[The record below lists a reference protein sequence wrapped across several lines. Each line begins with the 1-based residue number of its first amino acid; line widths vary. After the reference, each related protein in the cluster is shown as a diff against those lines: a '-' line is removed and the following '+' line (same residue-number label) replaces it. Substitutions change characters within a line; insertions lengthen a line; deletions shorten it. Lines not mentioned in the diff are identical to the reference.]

1 MLELKTISNIARKGQ
16 ASGATRRRRGI
27 TSESQMHSG
36 LPRSKNEAKE
46 LRKTGLPAVGEVPW
60 GSHFCV
66 FYETK
71 RDLLD
76 ILVPYFRAGVEN
88 NELCVC
94 YGGSYEF
101 HTIPEAKRRLRRRV
115 PELDDLLECGK
126 MEILARKDWFG
137 VRGNISISKTL
148 GRFQKKLDYALR
160 RGFSGL
166 RFHGSSPWLKLSVG
180 ENGFRDYEQKLDLLL
195 ASQPAICACTFPL
208 FLTGAEQ
215 ILDAARTHQFALTV
229 RRGTWKTVKICDMSD
244 ARKEAWK
251 GKLQQLTFRQREVLQ
266 LLAEEKN
273 TKEIASIMEIS
284 VKTVESHRLQLMRR
298 LKIDNVPGL
307 VRFAIAAGLVS
318 AEPSAAAAA

>member
-1 MLELKTISNIARKGQ
+1 MNSTPSEDGQ
-16 ASGATRRRRGI
+16 
-27 TSESQMHSG
+27 
-36 LPRSKNEAKE
+36 K
-46 LRKTGLPAVGEVPW
+46 LRDTGLEAVGEVPW
-60 GSHFCV
+60 GTHFSI

-71 RDLLD
+71 QDLLD
-76 ILVPYFRAGVEN
+76 ILVPYFRAGVES

-101 HTIPEAKRRLRRRV
+101 HTIPEAKRRLSREL
-115 PELDDLLECGK
+115 PELDQLLK
-126 MEILARKDWFG
+126 DRKIEILARKDWFG
-137 VRGNISISKTL
+137 VAGNISLPKTL
-148 GRFQKKLDYALR
+148 DRFQKKVAYAVR

-166 RFHGSSPWLKLSVG
+166 RFHGSSPWLKVSVG
-180 ENGFRDYEQKLDLLL
+180 ENGFLDYEQKLDLLL
-195 ASQPAICACTFPL
+195 ASQPAICVCTFPL

-229 RRGTWKTVKICDMSD
+229 RHGKWKKVKICDMAD
-244 ARKEAWK
+244 ARREAWK

-298 LKIDNVPGL
+298 LGIDNVSGL
-307 VRFAIAAGLVS
+307 VRFAIATGLVS
-318 AEPSAAAAA
+318 AEPSAAVAA

>member
-1 MLELKTISNIARKGQ
+1 ML
-16 ASGATRRRRGI
+16 SGANRGRAPGRTGRRPG
-27 TSESQMHSG
+27 QG
-36 LPRSKNEAKE
+36 LRD
-46 LRKTGLPAVGEVPW
+46 TGLEAVGKVSW
-60 GSHFCV
+60 GTHFCI

-76 ILVPYFRAGVEN
+76 ILVPYFKAGVQN
-88 NELCVC
+88 SELCVC

-101 HTIPEAKRRLRRRV
+101 HTIPEAKRRLRKRV
-115 PELDDLLECGK
+115 PKLDDLLECGK
-126 MEILARKDWFG
+126 MEILARKEWFG
-137 VRGNISISKTL
+137 TAGNIRIPKTL
-148 GRFQKKLDYALR
+148 DRFQKKLDYALR

-195 ASQPAICACTFPL
+195 ANQRAICVCTFPL
-208 FLTGAEQ
+208 FLTGAHQ

-229 RRGTWKTVKICDMSD
+229 RRGKWKKVKICDMAD
-244 ARKEAWK
+244 ARREAWK

-298 LKIDNVPGL
+298 LKIGNVPGL
-307 VRFAIAAGLVS
+307 VRFAIGAGLVS
-318 AEPSAAAAA
+318 AEPSVAAAA

>member
-1 MLELKTISNIARKGQ
+1 MNPA
-16 ASGATRRRRGI
+16 A
-27 TSESQMHSG
+27 
-36 LPRSKNEAKE
+36 SKNGQK
-46 LRKTGLPAVGEVPW
+46 LRDSGLPAVGLVPW
-60 GSHFCV
+60 GSHFCI

-71 RDLLD
+71 LDLLD

-101 HTIPEAKRRLRRRV
+101 HTIPEAKERLRKEL
-115 PELDDLLECGK
+115 PEVDDLIECGK
-126 MEILARKDWFG
+126 VEILARKDWFG
-137 VRGNISISKTL
+137 TAGNIRIPKTL
-148 GRFQKKLDYALR
+148 DRFQRKLDYALR

-180 ENGFRDYEQKLDLLL
+180 ENGFLDYEQKLDLLL
-195 ASQPAICACTFPL
+195 ASQPAICVCTFPL

-229 RRGTWKTVKICDMSD
+229 RHGKWKKVKICDMAD
-244 ARKEAWK
+244 ARREAWK

-307 VRFAIAAGLVS
+307 VRFAIATGLVS
-318 AEPSAAAAA
+318 AEPSAAVAA

>member
-1 MLELKTISNIARKGQ
+1 MNPA
-16 ASGATRRRRGI
+16 
-27 TSESQMHSG
+27 
-36 LPRSKNEAKE
+36 PSKNGQE
-46 LRKTGLPAVGEVPW
+46 LRDTGLNAVGEVPW
-60 GSHFCV
+60 GSHFCI

-71 RDLLD
+71 QDLLE
-76 ILVPYFRAGVEN
+76 ILVPYFKAGVKN

-101 HTIPEAKRRLRRRV
+101 HTIPEAKRRLSREL
-115 PELDDLLECGK
+115 PELDQLLK
-126 MEILARKDWFG
+126 DRKIEILARKDWFG
-137 VRGNISISKTL
+137 VAGNISLPKTL
-148 GRFQKKLDYALR
+148 DRFQKKVAYALR
-160 RGFSGL
+160 VGFSGL

-180 ENGFRDYEQKLDLLL
+180 ENGFLDYEQKLDLLL
-195 ASQPAICACTFPL
+195 ASQPAICVCTFPL

-229 RRGTWKTVKICDMSD
+229 RHGKWKKVKICDMAD
-244 ARKEAWK
+244 ARSEAWK
-251 GKLQQLTFRQREVLQ
+251 GKLRQLTFRQREVLQ

-307 VRFAIAAGLVS
+307 VRFAIATGLVS
-318 AEPSAAAAA
+318 AEPSAAVAA

>member
-1 MLELKTISNIARKGQ
+1 ML
-16 ASGATRRRRGI
+16 SGAYRGGAPGRNGRR
-27 TSESQMHSG
+27 SG
-36 LPRSKNEAKE
+36 EG
-46 LRKTGLPAVGEVPW
+46 LRDTGLRAIGRVPW
-60 GSHFCV
+60 GSHFCI

-71 RDLLD
+71 QDLLD
-76 ILVPYFRAGVEN
+76 ILVPYFKSGVQN

-101 HTIPEAKRRLRRRV
+101 HTIPEAKRRLRKRV

-126 MEILARKDWFG
+126 MEILARKEWFG
-137 VRGNISISKTL
+137 VAGNIRIHKTL
-148 GRFQKKLDYALR
+148 DRFQKKLDYALQ
-160 RGFSGL
+160 RGFNGL

-195 ASQPAICACTFPL
+195 ANQPAICVCTFPL

-215 ILDAARTHQFALTV
+215 ILDAARTHQFALTL
-229 RRGTWKTVKICDMSD
+229 RHGKWKKVKICDMVG
-244 ARKEAWK
+244 AAKEAWK

-284 VKTVESHRLQLMRR
+284 FKTVESHRLQLMHR

-307 VRFAIAAGLVS
+307 VRFAIATGLVS
-318 AEPSAAAAA
+318 AEPSAEAAA

>member
-1 MLELKTISNIARKGQ
+1 MNPAPSENGQ
-16 ASGATRRRRGI
+16 
-27 TSESQMHSG
+27 
-36 LPRSKNEAKE
+36 K
-46 LRKTGLPAVGEVPW
+46 LRDTGLKAVGEVPF
-60 GSHFCV
+60 GTHFCI
-66 FYETK
+66 FDETK
-71 RDLLD
+71 KDLLD
-76 ILVPYFRAGVEN
+76 ILVPYFRAGVES

-101 HTIPEAKRRLRRRV
+101 HTIPEAKRRLSREL
-115 PELDDLLECGK
+115 PELDQLLK
-126 MEILARKDWFG
+126 DRKIEILARKDWFG
-137 VRGNISISKTL
+137 VAGNISLPKTL
-148 GRFQKKLDYALR
+148 DRFQKKVAYALR
-160 RGFSGL
+160 GGFSGL

-180 ENGFRDYEQKLDLLL
+180 ENGFLDYEQKLDLLL
-195 ASQPAICACTFPL
+195 ASQPAICVCTFPL

-229 RRGTWKTVKICDMSD
+229 RHGKWKKVKICDMAD
-244 ARKEAWK
+244 AGREAWQ

-307 VRFAIAAGLVS
+307 VRFAIATGLVS
-318 AEPSAAAAA
+318 AEPSAAVAA